1 MTEKK
6 SKLKPREETK
16 KKMRP
21 MTRDAF
27 HRLIGKAISSP
38 ATKPAPKLT

>member
-1 MTEKK
+1 MTRQKPQN
-6 SKLKPREETK
+6 PREETK

-27 HRLIGKAISSP
+27 HKILKKAINSP
-38 ATKPAPKLT
+38 ALKPGPKSA